1 MAVRP
6 LFKESNPNFLSGL
19 LPDQDTPSVFPED
32 NLSVPWALDAEASY
46 IDYRCWTEVRL
57 DPGMVLH
64 KALPQSKIASD
75 TLATVQFTDRDIAP
89 GFASTKEEGVNMK
102 PKADLGNIIQRMAS
116 SEFIF
121 VLKGWGLRAG
131 YKIPIPGLVSVGAAK
146 TVPRNPHMAYN
157 CVVGN
162 FSGIPIFFAT
172 WELHYFVDSALG
184 QSAKEPVPPNPAFRI
199 RADAALPTAILLP
212 RAPTDQR
219 ATMTNIL
226 IGGPR
231 GPQR

>member
-6 LFKESNPNFLSGL
+6 LFRESDSNFISGL
-19 LPDQDTPSVFPED
+19 LPDQDSLSVFPED
-32 NLSVPWALDAEASY
+32 NLNLPWALDGEASY

-64 KALPQSKIASD
+64 KALPQNKIAAD
-75 TLATVQFTDRDIAP
+75 TLASVTFSDRDISP
-89 GFASTKEEGVNMK
+89 TFDTVIDQGVNVK
-102 PKADLGNIIQRMAS
+102 PKADLGNVVQRMAS
-116 SEFIF
+116 SEFVF

-131 YKIPIPGLVSVGAAK
+131 YRIPIPGLVSVGAAK
-146 TVPRNPHMAYN
+146 AVPKNPQWAYN

-162 FSGIPIFFAT
+162 FSGIPTFFAT
-172 WELHYFVDSALG
+172 WELHYIVDAPLG
-184 QSAKEPVPPNPAFRI
+184 QSAKEPIPPNPALHI
-199 RADAALPTAILLP
+199 RPDAALPTAILVS

-231 GPQR
+231 GPR